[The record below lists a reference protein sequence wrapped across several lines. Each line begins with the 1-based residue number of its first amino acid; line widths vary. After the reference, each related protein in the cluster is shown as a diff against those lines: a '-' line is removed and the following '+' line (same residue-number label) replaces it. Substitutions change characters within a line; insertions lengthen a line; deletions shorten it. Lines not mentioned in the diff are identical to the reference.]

1 MGKSKAT
8 IKVTPLLKEIAW
20 RIEAIKAFVFNTNP
34 LLTRE
39 TANTAMK
46 QKKFSSEKIINKLKF
61 TFTDFD
67 TTINKYSKWFIADLK

>member
-1 MGKSKAT
+1 MGKSQAT

-46 QKKFSSEKIINKLKF
+46 QKKLKDSSWQVK
-61 TFTDFD
+61 
-67 TTINKYSKWFIADLK
+67 